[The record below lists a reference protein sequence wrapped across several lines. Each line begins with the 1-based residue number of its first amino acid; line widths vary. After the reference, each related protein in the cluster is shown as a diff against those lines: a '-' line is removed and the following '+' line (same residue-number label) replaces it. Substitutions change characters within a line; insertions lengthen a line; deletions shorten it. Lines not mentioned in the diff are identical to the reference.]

1 MGDWKEIGHGKS
13 HQTSHTLGIS
23 FNGVVL
29 SLFLLFVD
37 IAVAVVIVVVI
48 VVVVVV
54 VVVPLCCHH

>member
-37 IAVAVVIVVVI
+37 IAVADVI

-54 VVVPLCCHH
+54 VVVVVDPLCCRH